1 MHAATVTAAPL
12 HVVQGTGRL
21 VRDSADSVVAMTV
34 VTADESG
41 GAGVREYSAQDPDWD
56 AVR

>member
-1 MHAATVTAAPL
+1 MHAATGTAALL

-21 VRDSADSVVAMTV
+21 VRDSADSVAAMTV

-41 GAGVREYSAQDPDWD
+41 AARVREYSAQDPDWD

>member
-1 MHAATVTAAPL
+1 MVA
-12 HVVQGTGRL
+12 QGTGRL

-34 VTADESG
+34 VTADASG
-41 GAGVREYSAQDPDWD
+41 AARVREYTAKDPDWD